1 MMFRELFKCDKPI
14 IGVVHLEPLP
24 GSPLHKL
31 RMDEIIEL
39 ALGDAKALYNGGVDG
54 IIIENYGDAPY
65 YPRRVPPVTVA
76 AMAIIV
82 EHIVKAVDI
91 PVGVN
96 VLRNDWR
103 SSLSIAHVTGAS
115 FIRVNVLSGSY
126 ITDQGYI
133 EGEAHLLQRLKAC
146 LNSRVKVF
154 ADVDVKHAGRIVSR
168 PLEDEA
174 RDLSERSLA
183 DAIIVTG
190 EATGKPPRIEK
201 VRIVKKAV
209 GRKPVIV
216 GSGVNPENIGS
227 YLRVCDG
234 FIIGTYFKSGRRVDV
249 EKVRTI
255 VSRVKHSS

>member
-1 MMFRELFKCDKPI
+1 MIRELFKCDKPL

-24 GSPLHKL
+24 GAPLHKL
-31 RMDEIIEL
+31 KMDEIIET
-39 ALGDAKALYNGGVDG
+39 ALDDAKALCNGGVDG

-65 YPRRVPPVTVA
+65 YPRRVPPFTVA

-82 EHIVKAVDI
+82 RHVVKAVDI

-103 SSLSIAHVTGAS
+103 SSLSIAHVTEAS
-115 FIRVNVLSGSY
+115 FIRVNILSGSY

-133 EGEAHLLQRLKAC
+133 EGEAHLLQRLKRY

-154 ADVDVKHAGRIVSR
+154 ADIDVKHAGRIVQR

-201 VRIVKKAV
+201 VKIVKEAV
-209 GRKPVIV
+209 GDKPVIV
-216 GSGVNPENIGS
+216 GSGLTPENIAS
-227 YLRVCDG
+227 YLRICDG
-234 FIIGTYFKSGRRVDV
+234 FIVGTYFKRGRRVNI
-249 EKVRTI
+249 EKVKAL
-255 VSRVKHSS
+255 VSMVKQSS